1 MGLRFGA
8 VICFI
13 LMTLVIS
20 GCNGGR
26 ETDEVAYV
34 IGIGMDKAGEG
45 KINITYQIA
54 IPRALGTGGGGS
66 GESGDSSGSK
76 SVETVTINTS
86 NIAEARNILNTLLAR
101 SPNLS
106 HNKAFFIGEEL
117 ARQGVGDIFG
127 PLVRY
132 REYRGSMFIVVVR
145 GGTAQE
151 YLKNLNPKLE
161 LLPSKFIETM
171 MLTNNETG
179 YYERSSLQE
188 FYKSLKS
195 RSDSPHAALVS
206 MNSVTGQDL
215 PSGEKLPYEKVN
227 EYLAGN
233 FPVYGSTALSNFA
246 GTALFRQD
254 KMVGTLTTEETR
266 MLLILQGNLPRAFIP
281 IEDPHLPDKTV
292 NIQMRLGKKPTITLS
307 SRDGYLVFDVSVMLE
322 GEVTAIPSGIH
333 YEHGE
338 GKEQLETELATL
350 VQGQIEKMLKKTQ
363 LMGSDPVG
371 FGYYSRTLFPTY
383 QAWQQQNWD
392 EIYPSVQF
400 HVHVTTKLRR
410 TGLMGKTLPIDGR

>member
-1 MGLRFGA
+1 MGRRFFA
-8 VICFI
+8 IICLVLI
-13 LMTLVIS
+13 TLVIS

-34 IGIGMDKAGEG
+34 IGIGIDKAGEG

-66 GESGDSSGSK
+66 GESGDSVGSK

-101 SPNLS
+101 TPNLS

-117 ARQGVGDIFG
+117 ARQGLGDLLG

-132 REYRGSMFIVVVR
+132 REYRGSMFIAIVR

-151 YLKNLNPKLE
+151 YLKKLNPKLE

-171 MLTNNETG
+171 MLTNTETG
-179 YYERSSLQE
+179 YYVRSNLQE

-206 MNSVTGQDL
+206 MNAVNGKDL
-215 PSGEKLPYEKVN
+215 SSGEKLPSEKVN
-227 EYLAGN
+227 EYLAGD

-281 IEDPHLPDKTV
+281 IGDPQLPDKSV
-292 NIQMRLGKKPTITLS
+292 NIQMRLGQKPTIKLQQVAG
-307 SRDGYLVFDVSVMLE
+307 RILFDISVMLE

-333 YEHGE
+333 YEQRE
-338 GKEQLETELATL
+338 YREQLEAQLSTIIQSE
-350 VQGQIEKMLKKTQ
+350 IEKMLKKTQ
-363 LMGSDPVG
+363 QLDSDPVG
-371 FGYYSRTLFPTY
+371 FGYYSRTISPTY
-383 QAWQQQNWD
+383 QVWQQQNWD
-392 EIYPSVQF
+392 DIYPSVQF

-410 TGLMGKTLPIDGR
+410 TGLMGKTSPINGR